1 MNHDKQLAAL
11 YIRVSTEQQ
20 VEGFS
25 LDAQR
30 DALQDY
36 CRKSHIEVHKVY
48 VDAGRSG
55 KSIEG
60 RPALRELLEDARSGR
75 FRQVVCLRLNRLSR
89 NLKDLLHIVELL
101 DRHGIAL
108 RSLTEEFQTD
118 TPMGKFAL
126 QMAGSVA
133 EHERRQIAQNVRHSM
148 QQRSR
153 LGRWNSGNQV
163 LGYRWVTHPD
173 DPRLSYVEIV
183 PGEAERVA
191 SIFEMY
197 ASGLGL
203 KAIVNRLN
211 GQGHRTKRGKAFHS
225 ISVRGIL
232 TNVNY
237 IGKITYTDEQ
247 GNKQTVD
254 GEHESIVPIELWER
268 VQLRLTGS
276 SCPPTKRIT
285 RPFPLSGLLK
295 CPSCGSS
302 MIPSH
307 VSRQRKN
314 GVHSKSFYYVCSRYN
329 SGGSE
334 VCRANHIR
342 ADEAEAWVESRVR
355 HFITHP
361 SVAQRLV
368 EEINLRRDRKLLP
381 IRQALKQIDVQLAS
395 QKNRSLRCYELFE
408 DGHIDAPELRKRL
421 DEIRAESGLL
431 EEEREKLE
439 RSVAGQPERP
449 IPEASIRQAL
459 DSFRP
464 MMRNASPEQQK
475 KLYRSLIDYITVPR
489 DRDISAATIQGTSA
503 LLSLEIPPIPT
514 RREKQG

>member
-1 MNHDKQLAAL
+1 MNHEKQLAAL

-30 DALQDY
+30 DALLDY
-36 CRKSHIEVHKVY
+36 CRKAQVDAHKVY
-48 VDAGRSG
+48 VDACRSG

-75 FRQVVCLRLNRLSR
+75 FQQVVCLRLNRLSR
-89 NLKDLLHIVELL
+89 KLADLLHIVELL
-101 DRHGIAL
+101 DRHAIAL
-108 RSLTEEFQTD
+108 HSLTEELQTD

-148 QQRSR
+148 RQRSR

-163 LGYRWVTHPD
+163 LGYRWITHPD

-183 PGEAERVA
+183 SGEAERVV

-211 GQGHRTKRGKAFHS
+211 QEGYKTKRGKAFHS

-237 IGKITYTDEQ
+237 IGKITYTDEKGSRQ
-247 GNKQTVD
+247 MVD
-254 GEHESIVPIELWER
+254 GEHESIVPIELWEH
-268 VQLRLTGS
+268 VQLRLAGS
-276 SCPPTKRIT
+276 SCPPTKRTT

-295 CPSCGSS
+295 CPCCGSS

-307 VSRQRKN
+307 VSRKRKN

-329 SGGSE
+329 SGGSK

-342 ADEAEAWVESRVR
+342 ADEAEDWVESRVR

-368 EEINLRRDRKLLP
+368 EEINLRRDKQLLP
-381 IRQALKQIDVQLAS
+381 TRQRLKQIDAQLAS
-395 QKNRSLRCYELFE
+395 LKRRSIRCYELFE
-408 DGHIDAPELRKRL
+408 DDHIDASELRKRL
-421 DEIRAESGLL
+421 DEIRAESGSLG
-431 EEEREKLE
+431 EEREKLE
-439 RSVAGQPERP
+439 RSVAGQPERS
-449 IPEASIRQAL
+449 IPAANIRQAL
-459 DSFRP
+459 DNFRP
-464 MMRNASPEQQK
+464 LLQSASPEQQRE
-475 KLYRSLIDYITVPR
+475 LYRSLIDYIAVPH
-489 DRDISAATIQGTSA
+489 DRDITVATIQGTAA
-503 LLSLEIPPIPT
+503 LLSLEIPPIPI
-514 RREKQG
+514 RRDKQA